1 MKDGK
6 ATIYVIIITI
16 IIVIIGGGIYLWQT
30 NKSGENSNQ
39 LSVINTEVEEG
50 QEQGEGQGQEQGE
63 EQEILSYE
71 VVDSLIEVA
80 KEEAPFDFTASQL
93 QAAAQECGVNNNGLD
108 YFNQLVSKFAGTS
121 KIVYS
126 FKYKGDSQDDGVFK
140 VTIVPNKA
148 GYTSIDQFK
157 QDFDICSAG
166 GEAYPKLVNKDWLL
180 FVSSCGSGFDD
191 GSGLTHGCDEVETIV
206 EPSLK
211 LL

>member
-1 MKDGK
+1 MKNGK

-39 LSVINTEVEEG
+39 PSVINTEVEE
-50 QEQGEGQGQEQGE
+50 EQEQGE

-71 VVDSLIEVA
+71 IVDSLMEVS

-93 QAAAQECGVNNNGLD
+93 QAAAQECGVNNNGLG

-126 FKYKGDSQDDGVFK
+126 FKYKGDSQDSGVFK
-140 VTIVPNKA
+140 VTIIPNKA

-191 GSGLTHGCDEVETIV
+191 GSGLIHGCDEVETIV

>member
-1 MKDGK
+1 MKNGK

-39 LSVINTEVEEG
+39 PSVINTEVEE
-50 QEQGEGQGQEQGE
+50 EQEQGE

-71 VVDSLIEVA
+71 IVDSLIEVA

-191 GSGLTHGCDEVETIV
+191 GSGLIHGCDEVETIV

>member
-39 LSVINTEVEEG
+39 PSVINTEVEE
-50 QEQGEGQGQEQGE
+50 EQEQGE

-71 VVDSLIEVA
+71 VVDSLMEVS

-126 FKYKGDSQDDGVFK
+126 FKYKGDSQDSGVFK
-140 VTIVPNKA
+140 VTIIPNKA

-191 GSGLTHGCDEVETIV
+191 GSGRTHGCDEVETIV

>member
-1 MKDGK
+1 MKNGK

-39 LSVINTEVEEG
+39 PSVINTEVEE
-50 QEQGEGQGQEQGE
+50 EQGE
-63 EQEILSYE
+63 EQEEGQEILSYE
-71 VVDSLIEVA
+71 IVDSLIEVA

-126 FKYKGDSQDDGVFK
+126 FKYKGDSQDSGVFK
-140 VTIVPNKA
+140 VTIIPNKA

-191 GSGLTHGCDEVETIV
+191 GSGRTHGCDEVETIV

>member
-1 MKDGK
+1 MKNGK

-39 LSVINTEVEEG
+39 PSVINTEVEE
-50 QEQGEGQGQEQGE
+50 EQEQGE

-71 VVDSLIEVA
+71 IVDSLMEVS

-93 QAAAQECGVNNNGLD
+93 QAAAQECGVNNNGLG

-191 GSGLTHGCDEVETIV
+191 GSGRTHGCDEVETIV

>member
-1 MKDGK
+1 MKNGK

-39 LSVINTEVEEG
+39 PSVINTEVEE
-50 QEQGEGQGQEQGE
+50 EQEQGE

-71 VVDSLIEVA
+71 IVDSLMEVS

-191 GSGLTHGCDEVETIV
+191 GSGLIHGCDEVETIV